1 MKKFKKIIAVVAA
14 MAMTVAMSFGA
25 LAATGTDSIQVTN
38 TVKDETYNLYKMFDL
53 KVNEDK
59 SAFSYTVSEAWKTFF
74 DEKGDGAKYITVFN
88 GYVTEI
94 KDKDGVV
101 TDDAKDLAKAATVF
115 AKNLTPDKTVKATS
129 DTVNFDGLNDGYYL
143 ITSTLGTKAMIQT
156 TPQASDVKINEK
168 NPEDTIEKK
177 VKEDSTEEWG
187 NKNDAQVG
195 QTVEFQSTAVLH
207 PNTRNVKIHDTM
219 TLGLTFNKDIVIK
232 NGETALTETTDY
244 TVAYNEN
251 NETFTVTFTD
261 SYLNG
266 LTADTTLTVT
276 YSAVLNENAVV
287 NNNITDQTNTTSI
300 TYGDKQSVEDET
312 TTTTH
317 KFSVYKHAAGSTTNL
332 PGAIFKVELGDGTVL
347 QLIKLDDNNYRI
359 AKKNADGTFE
369 TGAVETFTTVANG
382 DIVIWGVDSDKYLL
396 EETEA
401 PSGYNKLADKKEV
414 VVDAGN
420 DTRVDVENTT
430 GNMLPTTGGMG
441 TTILYV
447 AGAILV
453 IAGAAVLVIKKRH
466 EA

>member
-195 QTVEFQSTAVLH
+195 QTVEFQSTAVPH

-219 TLGLTFNKDIVIK
+219 TLGLTFNKDIVINPNK
-232 NGETALTETTDY
+232 
-244 TVAYNEN
+244 
-251 NETFTVTFTD
+251 
-261 SYLNG
+261 
-266 LTADTTLTVT
+266 T
-276 YSAVLNENAVV
+276 YIGV
-287 NNNITDQTNTTSI
+287 NFPFIDLSFLFLITI
-300 TYGDKQSVEDET
+300 DK
-312 TTTTH
+312 
-317 KFSVYKHAAGSTTNL
+317 
-332 PGAIFKVELGDGTVL
+332 
-347 QLIKLDDNNYRI
+347 
-359 AKKNADGTFE
+359 
-369 TGAVETFTTVANG
+369 
-382 DIVIWGVDSDKYLL
+382 
-396 EETEA
+396 
-401 PSGYNKLADKKEV
+401 
-414 VVDAGN
+414 
-420 DTRVDVENTT
+420 
-430 GNMLPTTGGMG
+430 
-441 TTILYV
+441 
-447 AGAILV
+447 
-453 IAGAAVLVIKKRH
+453 
-466 EA
+466 